1 MSDELQYDDQRCQR
15 FNESLDEEGEV
26 TIANI
31 PFQRSRILFELAKET
46 YKDAYNEFLE
56 QDFEDL
62 KQTVFDYYPACI
74 AYNYRLSERGKGAD
88 DPVRKLLHLKD
99 TWESIAFVL
108 YALVMGEVRYKAIDL
123 KTPQ

>member
-1 MSDELQYDDQRCQR
+1 MSDELQYADQRCQG

-31 PFQRSRILFELAKET
+31 PFQRSRILFELAHET

-56 QDFEDL
+56 RGFEDL
-62 KQTVFDYYPACI
+62 KQVVFGDYPACI
-74 AYNYRLSERGKGAD
+74 AYNYRLSERGEGAN

-99 TWESIAFVL
+99 TWESVVFVL
-108 YALVMGEVRYKAIDL
+108 MR
-123 KTPQ
+123 